1 MQQIKVIANE
11 LTMFNTPI
19 DNKDLVL
26 KILVGLDD
34 DYKDLCLALCVW
46 ETPVT
51 LISCMNNW

>member
-34 DYKDLCLALCVW
+34 DYKDLCLALCV
-46 ETPVT
+46 
-51 LISCMNNW
+51 